1 MTGAPAAPGAPH
13 PPDPVPD
20 VPELPDGAEVSG
32 GPAAPD
38 VPERKGERTR
48 RRILQAARTEFGRYG
63 YEKATIR
70 GIALAACVDKA
81 SVIGYFG
88 TKEALFREA
97 VHWHAR
103 IDELAD
109 DDPGRTAENYLRAL
123 LGRWA
128 AEEDSPMSVL
138 LRAGMTSAE
147 AADLLRRHVTSEV
160 VDRVAD
166 RIEGPDARLRAA
178 VFAAVMMGIVS
189 QRCLLRLPD
198 LADAPLEDVLRIAV
212 PLVRGV
218 IAPAD

>member
-1 MTGAPAAPGAPH
+1 MTGAPAAPDPPH
-13 PPDPVPD
+13 PPEPAPVPD
-20 VPELPDGAEVSG
+20 P
-32 GPAAPD
+32 PAA
-38 VPERKGERTR
+38 PERKGERTR
-48 RRILQAARTEFGRYG
+48 RRILQAARTEFGRHG

-70 GIALAACVDKA
+70 GIALTASVDKA

-109 DDPGRTAENYLRAL
+109 DDPGRTADNYLRAL

-128 AEEDSPMSVL
+128 ADEDSPMSVL

-147 AADLLRRHVTSEV
+147 AAELLRRHVTSEV

-178 VFAAVMMGIVS
+178 IFAAVMMGIVS
-189 QRCLLRLPD
+189 QRYLLRLPD

-218 IAPAD
+218 IAPEG

>member
-13 PPDPVPD
+13 LPEPAPEPDPP
-20 VPELPDGAEVSG
+20 P
-32 GPAAPD
+32 

-48 RRILQAARTEFGRYG
+48 RRILQAARTEFGRHG

-70 GIALAACVDKA
+70 GIALTASVDKA

-109 DDPGRTAENYLRAL
+109 DDPGRTAEAYLRAL

-138 LRAGMTSAE
+138 LRAGMTSAQ
-147 AADLLRRHVTSEV
+147 AAELLRRHVTSEV

-189 QRCLLRLPD
+189 QRYLLRLPD

-218 IAPAD
+218 IAPEG